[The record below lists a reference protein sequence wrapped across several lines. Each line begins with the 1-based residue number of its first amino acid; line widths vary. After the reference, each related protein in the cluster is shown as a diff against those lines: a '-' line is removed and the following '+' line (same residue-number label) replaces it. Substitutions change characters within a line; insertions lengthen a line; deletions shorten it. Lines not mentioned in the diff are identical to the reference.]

1 MDEKAWTISHCSG
14 VSDYLLIFVVLSLL
28 PPSYHSVPCFK
39 SPKSASLI
47 MTKKRKSGQQL
58 ERPQF
63 DFKVAEITHE
73 PTDNNELE
81 TEIECPSCQNI
92 MTLSTYGSP
101 YYSCNDCNFCL
112 YF

>member
-1 MDEKAWTISHCSG
+1 MPTLPHTT
-14 VSDYLLIFVVLSLL
+14 VFHVLN
-28 PPSYHSVPCFK
+28 P
-39 SPKSASLI
+39 PKSASLI
-47 MTKKRKSGQQL
+47 MTKKRSGQQL
-58 ERPQF
+58 EMSQF

-92 MTLSTYGSP
+92 MTLTAYDSP

-112 YF
+112 YI